1 MKKIIAT
8 LALLLPLMAF
18 AKEEKAETA
27 PVPAT
32 ESSIAMAAQLS
43 KYGYANN
50 DALSLIQAARLAK
63 QLGVQAADL
72 EKTAEGGA
80 DDQGTKA
87 GKVSLDPAQL
97 LADAKAMAKDDGMLL
112 ALIDDVNT
120 NVRGASNGRQ
130 YNCTNVRAHGTDQYR
145 IRFRG
150 GEAAIVTAIGDG
162 DTDLDLYV
170 YDENGNLIDSDTDY
184 TDNCVCTFTPRWT
197 GYFTIRVVNRGGVY
211 NRYVL
216 RTN

>member
-32 ESSIAMAAQLS
+32 ESSFAMAAQLS

-63 QLGVQAADL
+63 QLGIQAADL

-80 DDQGTKA
+80 DDQGAKA

-112 ALIDDVNT
+112 ALIDDVNN
-120 NVRGASNGRQ
+120 NVRGAVGGGQ
-130 YNCTNVRAHGTDQYR
+130 YNRTNVRAHGTDQYR
-145 IRFRG
+145 IRFRAG
-150 GEAAIVTAIGDG
+150 QTAIVTAIGDG

-197 GYFTIRVVNRGGVY
+197 GTFTIRVVNRGGVY
-211 NRYVL
+211 NNYVL